1 MFHPA
6 YSETFKT
13 MCKFNGESLVSHC
26 FYLSTFS
33 PYFIF
38 GIVIAVDADAFV
50 AVANADTILRNV
62 AGSTY
67 GCRFI
72 GMQVFF

>member
-1 MFHPA
+1 MVNLLF
-6 YSETFKT
+6 
-13 MCKFNGESLVSHC
+13 LV
-26 FYLSTFS
+26 FFLSTFS
-33 PYFIF
+33 PSFIF